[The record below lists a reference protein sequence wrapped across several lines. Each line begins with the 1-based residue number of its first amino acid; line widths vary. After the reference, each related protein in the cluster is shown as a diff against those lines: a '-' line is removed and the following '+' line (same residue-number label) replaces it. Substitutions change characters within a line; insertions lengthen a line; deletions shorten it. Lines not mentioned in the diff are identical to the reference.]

1 MNQNYGINIIER
13 KNAQMYK
20 NYQQQRQMPQ
30 AQPHYMNCPQ
40 LAAPSEGMDMS
51 DQTPQMPMNMM
62 PMNTTP
68 TNTTPTNMTPTTLES
83 PYYIA
88 GLLRTFIG
96 ERMRVQF
103 LIGTNGPL
111 VDINGTLVEVGANY
125 IILQP
130 IETDDLTVCDLYAI
144 KFVTVFR

>member
-1 MNQNYGINIIER
+1 MNNSNGLNISER
-13 KNAQMYK
+13 KNAQMYN
-20 NYQQQRQMPQ
+20 NYQQQRQLSP
-30 AQPHYMNCPQ
+30 AQPPYINIRQ
-40 LAAPSEGMDMS
+40 RTDATDGVDVVDLSS
-51 DQTPQMPMNMM
+51 QVPM
-62 PMNTTP
+62 
-68 TNTTPTNMTPTTLES
+68 NMTPTTLES
-83 PYYIA
+83 TYYIA

-111 VDINGTLVEVGANY
+111 VDINGTLMEVGANY

-130 IETDDLTVCDLYAI
+130 IESDDLMVCDLYAI